1 MKGVLFDLDGTLFD
15 RDATVQA
22 LVGAQHAAFAPALA
36 GVAATDYV
44 ARVLELDD
52 HGFRNKTEVYAT
64 VVRELALPAGLAGEL
79 AEDFWRRY
87 RQHGRPFADA
97 SPTLRELRRR
107 GLKTGLVTNGRAV
120 TQNGTIDAIDIRGL
134 LDTISISEVEGVRK
148 PDPRIFAQ
156 AVERLELEPTDCAFV
171 GDHPE
176 VDVAGARAA
185 GLQAIWK
192 RTPYWNAPAA
202 PVPTIDALGEILHH
216 V

>member
-87 RQHGRPFADA
+87 RQHGRP
-97 SPTLRELRRR
+97 SPTRHRRCASFDGAASR
-107 GLKTGLVTNGRAV
+107 PA
-120 TQNGTIDAIDIRGL
+120 
-134 LDTISISEVEGVRK
+134 SS
-148 PDPRIFAQ
+148 
-156 AVERLELEPTDCAFV
+156 PTA
-171 GDHPE
+171 
-176 VDVAGARAA
+176 AR
-185 GLQAIWK
+185 
-192 RTPYWNAPAA
+192 
-202 PVPTIDALGEILHH
+202 
-216 V
+216 